1 MKITVPDE
9 VLKQT
14 TRCPNNFSCLTAGS
28 CGNFPACSVKTTY
41 KKIDMFSV
49 KSKNI
54 INISLCP
61 YELSFRFEYI
71 CQCPTHAALI
81 KELKKNNHS
90 LPESGVKENTA
101 SLSSKSTS
109 KSSPG

>member
-1 MKITVPDE
+1 MKITVTDE

-14 TRCPNNFSCLTAGS
+14 TRCPNNFSCLDTGS
-28 CGNFPACSVKTTY
+28 CGNFPACSVETSY
-41 KKIDMFSV
+41 NQDVFSV
-49 KSKNI
+49 KNKNI

-61 YELSFRFEYI
+61 YELSFKREYI